1 GRPEE
6 DAGQLQSGAGP
17 MENSLDGPVTE
28 HDLTWSLWFFP
39 VINTTASLKVIDS
52 YAQDQLRYIIS
63 GKHTKSRF
71 NVRYED
77 LKALGYRSLVH
88 EYYRFT
94 SE

>member
-1 GRPEE
+1 M
-6 DAGQLQSGAGP
+6 SGSP
-17 MENSLDGPVTE
+17 E

-71 NVRYED
+71 NVRYGD

-88 EYYRFT
+88 EYYTFEKQTAEEKDGVRPDPDQ
-94 SE
+94 